1 MGAKI
6 FPCGDVGTGQV
17 AKICNNMM
25 LGISM
30 AGISETL
37 NLGTNLGLDPKVLSQ
52 IINAASGRCWSSD
65 TYNPVPGVIPTVPA
79 SNGYKVT
86 FP

>member
-1 MGAKI
+1 
-6 FPCGDVGTGQV
+6 
-17 AKICNNMM
+17 MM

-37 NLGTNLGLDPKVLSQ
+37 NLGTNLGLDPKVLSA

-79 SNGYKVT
+79 SNGYKVLLENIKEKDQQSWQLI
-86 FP
+86 

>member
-1 MGAKI
+1 
-6 FPCGDVGTGQV
+6 
-17 AKICNNMM
+17 MM

-37 NLGTNLGLDPKVLSQ
+37 NLGTNLGLDPKVLSA

-79 SNGYKVT
+79 SNGYKVLLENIKEKNK
-86 FP
+86 F

>member
-1 MGAKI
+1 
-6 FPCGDVGTGQV
+6 
-17 AKICNNMM
+17 MM

-79 SNGYKVT
+79 SNGYKVR
-86 FP
+86 FSGKFSDRRYSRVDSELH

>member
-1 MGAKI
+1 
-6 FPCGDVGTGQV
+6 
-17 AKICNNMM
+17 MM

-37 NLGTNLGLDPKVLSQ
+37 NLGTNLGLDPKVLSD

-79 SNGYKVT
+79 SNGYKVIYQA
-86 FP
+86 FLINLSN

>member
-1 MGAKI
+1 
-6 FPCGDVGTGQV
+6 
-17 AKICNNMM
+17 
-25 LGISM
+25 M

-79 SNGYKVT
+79 SNGYKVSI
-86 FP
+86 F